1 MRQTAQCWVI
11 LLVEAIFF
19 KVLIYI
25 QIVNEKKK
33 KKLWIFEN
41 QMLNKIVCDF
51 IKNSYRYERKR
62 GPQKAKVVAIV
73 YAMNNSM

>member
-1 MRQTAQCWVI
+1 
-11 LLVEAIFF
+11 
-19 KVLIYI
+19 
-25 QIVNEKKK
+25 
-33 KKLWIFEN
+33 
-41 QMLNKIVCDF
+41 MLNKIVCDF